1 LSIFSNVKTKWK
13 IAKLKDR
20 VKSDPSPAAVG
31 ELAQFYIQ
39 CGDNDS
45 AYDLVALQMKEF
57 PDSEVLK
64 GIWNYL
70 IKRKVGG
77 KIRKTL
83 KALEEMPTPENYI
96 SIIETYRQHN
106 DKNSAMEYGR
116 RFIKEFPEAVDAH
129 RLMGEMRFERFSED
143 FAAKDGQAAE
153 TSMKQALELDPE
165 NIDAMLSL
173 GRLYFCC
180 GLTVRVRSLLD
191 KVAEQD
197 PEHREMQELRQALEN
212 LPEDDEEPYL
222 RFSAIEERK
231 GYFHDQSIEEGETGA
246 VSVADDAETLTDCL
260 EEALDIEGVTAASIV
275 DTEGEEL
282 IAGDAGESSEPNSL
296 RNFVSQVEK
305 SARMSS
311 LRMDIGSFQKGI
323 IEGTDGGIVIRDL
336 RGGTV
341 TFRLEDGQHIKK
353 TYPKLRNLVEKIA
366 VVCGKSHERTS
377 EGTE

>member
-70 IKRKVGG
+70 IKLKVGG

-83 KALEEMPTPENYI
+83 KALEELPTPENFI

-106 DKNSAMEYGR
+106 DKSSAMEYGR
-116 RFIKEFPEAVDAH
+116 RFIKEFPESVDAH
-129 RLMGEMRFERFSED
+129 RLMGEMRFERFSDD

-153 TSMKQALELDPE
+153 ASMKQAMKLDPE

-173 GRLYFCC
+173 ARLYFCC
-180 GLTVRVRSLLD
+180 GLTVKVRSLLEQ
-191 KVAEQD
+191 VEAQD
-197 PEHREMQELRQALEN
+197 PEHREMQELKQALEGM
-212 LPEDDEEPYL
+212 PEDDEDPYL

-231 GYFHDQSIEEGETGA
+231 GYFHHGSEEEVESGSA
-246 VSVADDAETLTDCL
+246 VSIADDPEAMAEYL
-260 EEALDIEGVTAASIV
+260 EEAVALEGVTAAVLV
-275 DTEGEEL
+275 DAKEEEL
-282 IAGDAGESSEPNSL
+282 VAGDAGDDSKDSL
-296 RNFVSQVEK
+296 KAFVSQVEK
-305 SARMSS
+305 SARMAS
-311 LRMDIGSFQKGI
+311 LRMDIGSFEKGI
-323 IEGTDGGIVIRDL
+323 IEGTDGGIVVRDL
-336 RGGTV
+336 RGGTM
-341 TFRLEDGQHIKK
+341 TFRLEDGQQIKK
-353 TYPKLRNLVEKIA
+353 TYPKIRNLVEKIA